1 MQRWKRTFDG
11 GFDAF
16 NTGGICHGCGGRQ
29 YSGGA
34 VRVAGAAI
42 EIDAGATPCRVTAIL
57 HCSPASGAMEDA
69 LCTLSH
75 RNVLTAND
83 SCRREL
89 QRQQREH
96 QNDKESAHQCDFK
109 RQV

>member
-1 MQRWKRTFDG
+1 
-11 GFDAF
+11 
-16 NTGGICHGCGGRQ
+16 
-29 YSGGA
+29 
-34 VRVAGAAI
+34 
-42 EIDAGATPCRVTAIL
+42 
-57 HCSPASGAMEDA
+57 MEDA